1 MDKDVGRV
9 GSAETGSREPSRKG
23 VSAASGFD
31 PAREETCAMC
41 GRRRPEHGG
50 TWCYP
55 FIPQS
60 DAR

>member
-1 MDKDVGRV
+1 MDKDSGRV
-9 GSAETGSREPSRKG
+9 TRLSSPTEPQEG
-23 VSAASGFD
+23 LGPSGFD